1 MDVNI
6 TMHEGVA
13 LAIFKDVPDDY
24 ESVFF
29 CELFDGAADA
39 GINIDM
45 ISQAPA
51 TGGQI
56 CFGFTF
62 DSADMPKMLRMV
74 NEVNAPALNKG
85 FAPMFS
91 TGNVKIRIIGEMEY
105 DQGFASRTFCAMRN
119 RGVTPLLIST
129 GANEISL
136 VVTAAD
142 AENLH
147 TALTEIFAE

>member
-13 LAIFKDVPDDY
+13 LAIFKDVPDNY
-24 ESVFF
+24 ENVFF

-56 CFGFTF
+56 RFGFTF
-62 DSADMPKMLRMV
+62 DSADMPQMLRLV
-74 NEVNAPALNKG
+74 NDVKLLDKT
-85 FAPMFS
+85 FTPMFS
-91 TGNVKIRIIGEMEY
+91 AGNVKIRILGDMEF
-105 DQGFASRTFCAMRN
+105 DQGYASRTFCAMRQ

-142 AENLH
+142 AEGLY
-147 TALTEIFAE
+147 AELREIFE